1 MENNEIKNEDKKF
14 KQEKIIKPKKKTW
27 KKVLIGIIVTLFIGI
42 IIGSVGLYYL
52 QSNVDWWFI
61 IPSTLEIKKEET
73 DKTQKDTIK
82 VDEEN
87 IIENEEQEKI
97 EQSEQQEVA
106 LLTMEEA
113 YKKIDELYNI
123 AIDMYLNYPASYFTI
138 DTNSHPSTSETA
150 VEVVDYDKV
159 INKYFTKSAKADY
172 EESSMN
178 ILIEENDVVYMEQA
192 SGVIGLDYLDRIYTK
207 IQIMEDEIICEVDN
221 IYNGSFDDMK
231 LNSEGEIILE
241 STEIKLEHVKSQF
254 IIKKVNNIWKIE
266 QFDFNGMR

>member
-1 MENNEIKNEDKKF
+1 MENNEIKKEDKKF

-27 KKVLIGIIVTLFIGI
+27 KKVLITIIITLLIGI

-73 DKTQKDTIK
+73 NKEKNDTTNIESSNTIVKD
-82 VDEEN
+82 
-87 IIENEEQEKI
+87 NEEKI
-97 EQSEQQEVA
+97 EQNKQEETTV
-106 LLTMEEA
+106 LTMEEA
-113 YKKIDELYNI
+113 YEKIDELYNV

-150 VEVVDYDKV
+150 VEVVDYDKI
-159 INKYFTKSAKADY
+159 INKYFTKSAKADF
-172 EESSMN
+172 EESSIN

-207 IQIMEDEIICEVDN
+207 IEISEDEITCEVDN
-221 IYNGSFDDMK
+221 IYNGSFDDIE
-231 LNSEGEIILE
+231 LNSEGEITLE
-241 STEIKLEHVKSQF
+241 TTDIKLEHVKSKF